1 MFRHGN
7 QLHQTTPK
15 THYKLYKAGKL
26 WLTAAITTVAITGGA
41 IVTAQAATTTSDDT
55 TPQTTET
62 ADKSQSDQPVTT
74 DITDTD
80 FSKTDTNSEST
91 PPDEATGDDTQSN
104 TDEDSSSQDQPASDP
119 TEDINSNNLLK
130 DDDEDDQPDDPV
142 ETTSESDET
151 SVSNGSKIDTDKISA
166 LSVTAPRQAREVAVT
181 APTAVPLT
189 TVPKVSNFYVDITN
203 GMVTTYGAYA
213 PILLM
218 PYFFGG
224 SNGLAVNDPLYGF
237 YVVMPAGTS
246 ATLDDFKKGASEY
259 ATAIQKYADIQ
270 SLDVFQLG
278 NTTDGRQAFYFRPN
292 DGAKVTY
299 VDPAAKYKDQ
309 TKMILPI
316 KTTTDRSYTSVSAN
330 AGNLAEV
337 SETGV
342 LFAGIG
348 DLTKSLSGGYV
359 SIPVSSL
366 GDNIG
371 APDANIEGIALTS
384 GGTSMKRVVNYVES
398 NVTDT
403 YTVYDASNG
412 NQLLTSTPVSVT
424 GNSGT
429 SYKVTLAD
437 LGLSTTD
444 YWEPSLKLADG
455 TPVGTITRTASQ
467 IEYKAPAAGATL
479 NATGGQAYTVYVTRI
494 QTALAPKDSTLVAG
508 PKAKWDSSTNL
519 ESAIGPDGTPLQISD
534 LTVNGKVDTT
544 QTGKYTV
551 TFSYLDAQ
559 GNTTTSAPATINV
572 TTSPLAIQTDTSPVT
587 LPSGSSWTT
596 GTGITGLTGS
606 DGQPVSV
613 ADALSSQALTET
625 IQDAGGQTVTAIDSA
640 KAGTYTV
647 TYTYTDDL
655 GNTVTATVPV
665 TVSAPATTDPGDGS
679 GTTTP
684 GNGTGTTNPTEPN
697 PGTDPTDPTTPP
709 TVPTDPQPG
718 KTPRPVTKPTT
729 GQRPGIVSQK
739 PHYRAAT
746 RAKAPRHLASGYV
759 KTSSS
764 TQTSTTTKS
773 TNTLPQTNEQSTWWA
788 ALGALLLSITSV
800 LGFRRRW

>member
-7 QLHQTTPK
+7 QLHQTTPR

-41 IVTAQAATTTSDDT
+41 IVTAQAATSTTDGS
-55 TPQTTET
+55 TPQATEA
-62 ADKSQSDQPVTT
+62 ADKSQSDQPAV
-74 DITDTD
+74 TDTVENN
-80 FSKTDTNSEST
+80 STENEPNSEST
-91 PPDEATGDDTQSN
+91 PPDTTTDDDQSNGDEDLSAQDEPLSETDEETQSN
-104 TDEDSSSQDQPASDP
+104 DLSNDDDTVVQPEDP
-119 TEDINSNNLLK
+119 TETTSKSKEKSI
-130 DDDEDDQPDDPV
+130 PDD
-142 ETTSESDET
+142 
-151 SVSNGSKIDTDKISA
+151 SKIDTDKIST
-166 LSVTAPRQAREVAVT
+166 LSMTAPRQAREVAVT

-246 ATLDDFKKGASEY
+246 ATIDDFKKGASEY
-259 ATAIQKYADIQ
+259 VTAIQKYSDIQ

-278 NTTDGRQAFYFRPN
+278 NTLDGRQVFYFRPN

-299 VDPAAKYKDQ
+299 ADSTAKYKDQ

-316 KTTTDRSYTSVSAN
+316 KTTSDRSYTSVSAN
-330 AGNLAEV
+330 AGNLDEV
-337 SETGV
+337 SQTGV

-398 NVTDT
+398 DITDT
-403 YTVYDASNG
+403 YTVYDSSNG
-412 NQLLTSTPVSVT
+412 NQLLTSSPVSVT
-424 GNSGT
+424 GHSGT
-429 SYKVTLAD
+429 SYQVTLAD

-444 YWEPSLKLADG
+444 YWEPSLKMADG
-455 TPVGTITRTASQ
+455 SPVGMITRTASQ
-467 IEYKAPAAGATL
+467 IEYKAPTAGAALT
-479 NATGGQAYTVYVTRI
+479 ATGGQAYTVYVSHI
-494 QTALAPKDSTLVAG
+494 QTALTPKNSTLVAG
-508 PKAKWDSSTNL
+508 PKAKWDPNTNL
-519 ESAIGPDGTPLQISD
+519 ESAIGPDGTPLQASD
-534 LTVNGKVDTT
+534 LTINGKVDTT
-544 QTGKYTV
+544 QPGTYTV

-559 GNTTTSAPATINV
+559 GNTTTSAPATITVNL
-572 TTSPLAIQTDTSPVT
+572 SPLAIQTDTSPVT

-606 DGQPVSV
+606 DGQPISVS
-613 ADALSSQALTET
+613 DAVSRQALTAT
-625 IQDAGGQTVTAIDSA
+625 IQDANGQPVTAIDSA
-640 KAGTYTV
+640 KAGTYIV

-679 GTTTP
+679 GSTTP
-684 GNGTGTTNPTEPN
+684 GNGTGTTNPTNPN
-697 PGTDPTDPTTPP
+697 PGTDPTGPTTPP
-709 TVPTDPQPG
+709 TRPTDPQPG
-718 KTPRPVTKPTT
+718 KTPQAVTKPTT
-729 GQRPGIVSQK
+729 GQRPGTISLK
-739 PHYRAAT
+739 PHYRPAI
-746 RAKAPRHLASGYV
+746 RAKAPRHLTSGYV
-759 KTSSS
+759 KSSS
-764 TQTSTTTKS
+764 TKASTTAKT